1 MTPRPTR
8 VHLTR
13 RESQIMEILYRR
25 RRATVEEVR
34 SELPDAPT
42 PSSVRK
48 LLDIMIERRLVER
61 EYDGPRFVYFPATAP
76 DAASRSALRNL
87 VSTFFDNSASS
98 AMAALLDVTDTPL
111 SDDEYRRLS
120 ALLKRVRAEGD
131 KR

>member
-1 MTPRPTR
+1 MTTKTTR
-8 VHLTR
+8 IHFTR
-13 RESQIMEILYRR
+13 RESQIMETLYRR
-25 RRATVEEVR
+25 RRATVEEIR

-48 LLDIMIERRLVER
+48 LLDIMIERRLIAR

-76 DAASRSALRNL
+76 EEASRSALRNL
-87 VSTFFDNSASS
+87 VSTFFDNSAAS
-98 AMAALLDVTDTPL
+98 AMAALLADTPL